1 METGM
6 LRESGFDNKPIAM
19 VSIKQRAL
27 TKNEI
32 ITVFYIAFD
41 NFVYS
46 LVSNAIGKKN
56 SGSLAQ
62 LISKACFTSYEW
74 VTKVSNEGF
83 DF

>member
-1 METGM
+1 M

-41 NFVYS
+41 NSVYS
-46 LVSNAIGKKN
+46 LVSNTIGKKN
-56 SGSLAQ
+56 SGSLASS
-62 LISKACFTSYEW
+62 LARHASR
-74 VTKVSNEGF
+74 VMNG
-83 DF
+83 

>member
-32 ITVFYIAFD
+32 ITEFYIAFD

-46 LVSNAIGKKN
+46 LVSNTIGKMN
-56 SGSLAQ
+56 SGSSVNSLARHA
-62 LISKACFTSYEW
+62 SR
-74 VTKVSNEGF
+74 VMNG
-83 DF
+83 

>member
-1 METGM
+1 M

-46 LVSNAIGKKN
+46 LVSNTIGKKK
-56 SGSLAQ
+56 SGSFASSLARHG
-62 LISKACFTSYEW
+62 SR
-74 VTKVSNEGF
+74 VMNG
-83 DF
+83 